1 MDLETL
7 KQLLKDGVI
16 TQEQFDELSLGQST
30 LEDEDKGTEEDTKTE
45 DKAKDKK
52 ELDIETMIQK
62 AIDRATNKLGN
73 DNKRL
78 KEELEKERKKNLT
91 VEELKELEIK
101 EKESEVAERERII
114 KEKESRL
121 YAITALKKA
130 GLDSGDKDSLELIDI
145 ILGEDESVIESNVKA
160 LQKFEQAI
168 RKKVTEEIYKTN
180 GRNPDKGGASVS
192 EDNPYR
198 KETFNFTKQMELEA
212 SNPDEA
218 KRLRQAAGLN

>member
-7 KQLLKDGVI
+7 KQLLKNGVI

-30 LEDEDKGTEEDTKTE
+30 LEDEDKEAEEETETE

-130 GLDSGDKDSLELIDI
+130 GLDNGNKDSLELIDI
-145 ILGEDESVIESNVKA
+145 VLGEDESAIESNVKA
-160 LQKFEQAI
+160 LQKFEQTI
-168 RKKVTEEIYKTN
+168 RKKVTDEIYKTN
-180 GRNPDKGGASVS
+180 GRNPDKGGTSAS
-192 EDNPYR
+192 EDNPYK

-218 KRLRQAAGLN
+218 KRLMQIAGLN